1 MLFLLAQFAILKN
14 RSWPLLFSYIT
25 LKHIFLKYCII
36 ILMLF
41 KRRLP
46 KKADIFIQS
55 NRGSTQKTYYKL
67 FKNFSMVSILLGSLV
82 VLFGTAVFIMPG
94 KQLDSAAQ
102 AMIVCPLMPN
112 GGNGHWCNN
121 RWHNHNAN
129 DPDNDGDNDNQKA
142 DEAITVT
149 PFPTDNFAVNIPT
162 FMPIQTQMPSVQT
175 LTLTTPPSSGQSISG
190 ISSQIIAVQQ
200 QIGGQMQVC
209 IDNAMKMATQI
220 VALMNQQK
228 QLQAQIDAL
237 NNQANNIDTSTQAGQ
252 NKQNAINQRI
262 QQLQTQSDNL
272 GTAINNA
279 QNNMNT
285 ANSQCQDTVNNLEQN
300 RGQLESNLDDA
311 FTNAMNIQLPNN

>member
-1 MLFLLAQFAILKN
+1 MLFN
-14 RSWPLLFSYIT
+14 
-25 LKHIFLKYCII
+25 
-36 ILMLF
+36 
-41 KRRLP
+41 RRLP

-55 NRGSTQKTYYKL
+55 KRSSTQKAYYKL
-67 FKNFSMVSILLGSLV
+67 FKNFSMVSILLGSV
-82 VLFGTAVFIMPG
+82 VLFGAAVFIMPG

-102 AMIVCPLMPN
+102 AMIACPLMPS
-112 GGNGHWCNN
+112 GSNGHWCSN
-121 RWHNHNAN
+121 RWPNHNSN

-142 DEAITVT
+142 NEAVTVT

-175 LTLTTPPSSGQSISG
+175 LILTPPSSGQSISG
-190 ISSQIIAVQQ
+190 ISSQIVAVQQ
-200 QIGGQMQVC
+200 QIGGQMQACVG
-209 IDNAMKMATQI
+209 NAMKMATQI

-228 QLQAQIDAL
+228 QLQAQIDSL
-237 NNQANNIDTSTQAGQ
+237 NNQANNIDTGTQAGQ

-285 ANSQCQDTVNNLEQN
+285 ANSQCQDIVSNLEQN
-300 RGQLESNLDDA
+300 RGQIESNLDDV
-311 FTNAMNIQLPNN
+311 FNNAMSIQLPSN